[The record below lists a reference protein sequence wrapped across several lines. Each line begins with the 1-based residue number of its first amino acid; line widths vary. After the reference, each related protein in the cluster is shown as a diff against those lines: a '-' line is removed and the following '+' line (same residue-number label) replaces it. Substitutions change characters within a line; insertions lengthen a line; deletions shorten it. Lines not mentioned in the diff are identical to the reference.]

1 MVLMFG
7 APELADETVT
17 LDRESLHYTGYPG
30 AF

>member
-7 APELADETVT
+7 APELADETVAP
-17 LDRESLHYTGYPG
+17 DGESLHHTGYPG